1 MAYPYHQ
8 TVMLQESLEGLFIQ
22 PEGIYVDLTFGGGGH
37 SQAILQQLKGGK
49 LFAFDQDQDAMHSA
63 HCIENKAFTLI
74 NANFRLIEKVL
85 TAYQITQVDGIIA
98 GLGVSSHQLET
109 ASRGFS
115 TRFNAPLDM
124 RMDQQ
129 GDVLAKK
136 VLNNYS
142 IDQLAQCFKTY
153 GEVRRAYT
161 LAKAIGVARTNQPI
175 ETVDEL
181 KTILKK
187 FSPPGKEYKYYAQV
201 FQALRIEVNDELEA
215 LKEMLIQSAT
225 ILKKKGR
232 LVVLAYHSLEDRLVK
247 NLMNKGN
254 CEGVLQKDLYGN
266 LIRPLKPLY
275 RKPIIPSKEE
285 IQRNNRARSAKLR
298 VGEKI

>member
-8 TVMLQESLEGLFIQ
+8 TVMLQESLEGLLIQ
-22 PEGIYVDLTFGGGGH
+22 PEGVYVDLTFGGGGH

-63 HCIENKAFTLI
+63 HCIENKAFTFI
-74 NANFRLIEKVL
+74 NANFRFMERFL
-85 TAYQITQVDGIIA
+85 TSYRITQVDGIIA
-98 GLGVSSHQLET
+98 DLGVSSHQLET

-115 TRFNAPLDM
+115 TRLNATLDM
-124 RMDQQ
+124 RMDQKN
-129 GDVLAKK
+129 DLLAKE

-142 IDQLAQCFKTY
+142 IDQLAQLFQTY

-161 LAKAIGVARTNQPI
+161 LAKAIGVARTDQPI

-181 KTILKK
+181 KTILEK
-187 FSPPGKEYKYYAQV
+187 FSPQRRACKYYAQV
-201 FQALRIEVNDELEA
+201 FQALRIEVNDELAA
-215 LKEMLIQSAT
+215 LKEMLAQSAT

-247 NLMNKGN
+247 NFINKGN
-254 CEGVLQKDLYGN
+254 LEGMLQKDLYGN

-275 RKPIIPSKEE
+275 RKPIVPSKAE